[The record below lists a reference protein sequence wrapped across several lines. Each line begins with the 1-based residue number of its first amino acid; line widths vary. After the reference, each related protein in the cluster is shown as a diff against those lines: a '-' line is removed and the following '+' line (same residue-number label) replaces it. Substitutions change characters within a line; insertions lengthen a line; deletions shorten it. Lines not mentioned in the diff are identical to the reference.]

1 MSVATLAVRLAR
13 FDDLDDPGSRGFDPA
28 GQGRDTLL
36 LVRRG
41 HEVFA
46 YLDACPH
53 YGGTPMAW
61 RKDAYLNGDGTRI
74 VCHAHGAQF
83 DIATGECLVGPCLGQ
98 RLTRFDTAVTEDGD
112 VCVFMPPDSAP
123 TCNEAG
129 GEKVRQ

>member
-1 MSVATLAVRLAR
+1 MPVAALPVCLVR

-41 HEVFA
+41 DEVFA
-46 YLDACPH
+46 YRDACPH

-83 DIATGECLVGPCLGQ
+83 DMATGECLTGPCLGQ
-98 RLTRFDTAVTEDGD
+98 RLTRLDTVVTEDGD

-123 TCNEAG
+123 MCDEVG
-129 GEKVRQ
+129 GEKVRR